1 MSTYDHDFKLHR
13 YTISTKHHTYII
25 KFTYMYKYI
34 SNFTIRCCKM
44 PRVQS
49 ALRVQMLMRVLKNQI
64 VEYRIRMRLV
74 DLSVAQPDR
83 SADYFLDLKFVYIDV

>member
-1 MSTYDHDFKLHR
+1 
-13 YTISTKHHTYII
+13 
-25 KFTYMYKYI
+25 
-34 SNFTIRCCKM
+34 
-44 PRVQS
+44 
-49 ALRVQMLMRVLKNQI
+49 MRVLKNQI